1 MRHSPFVIV
10 ALSIALGLRATAA
23 LAQTVEASPLGGYR
37 FGGDLFELVTDA
49 RVDLDGAPV
58 VGGTIN
64 VAMHDGLSFEALVT
78 RQRADVTSPGS
89 VSGTPVHWRVVVD
102 QYLAGGRQEFDF
114 GRARPFLTG
123 LLGLTR
129 SGSDGDNEVR
139 FTVAAGGGL
148 KVPLQRRLGLR
159 LDGRVFTTFVDAD
172 SRAAVCGSGTCL
184 IGLDVDVAWQAELSA
199 AMVLVF

>member
-1 MRHSPFVIV
+1 MRHSPFAIV
-10 ALSIALGLRATAA
+10 ALSIALGLRATMA
-23 LAQTVEASPLGGYR
+23 LAQTVEASPVGGYR
-37 FGGDLFELVTDA
+37 FGGDLFELVTDE

-58 VGGTIN
+58 VGGTVN

-78 RQRADVTSPGS
+78 RQRADVTTQSA
-89 VSGTPVHWRVVVD
+89 VSAAPVHWRVVVD

-129 SGSDGDNEVR
+129 SGTDGDNEVR
-139 FTVAAGGGL
+139 FTVAAGGGI

-159 LDGRVFTTFVDAD
+159 LDGRVFTTFIDAD
-172 SRAAVCGSGTCL
+172 SRAVACGSGTCL
-184 IGLDVDVAWQAELSA
+184 VGLDVNVAWQAEFTA